1 MINKKTGMMLL
12 LASFA
17 AGEVRAGNLNSY
29 ASGDVLICF
38 RKPGANDLVVDAG
51 PIATLT
57 NAAPNQRITISQY
70 TGNQLALV
78 GTNAVSWSAFTW
90 QTDDTLFITKPR
102 LAASLNT
109 QTIPWQSKTSANQ
122 HNTAVRMS
130 TIPVGAKDNLAFDPV
145 NTVTAV
151 VEEDNSVSNPNY
163 PNGVSYRDSIFGSGG
178 AANFYTTFQGVPENT
193 TLNNFTTAGNVVRSD
208 FYRLTPTGGFA
219 LGQFLGYFELNTNGV
234 MSYVAYPTATPTVP
248 TITSISRA
256 GTTTTIGY
264 TTGVSGTYTLRGTNS
279 AGLSSP
285 RINWPAISVL
295 TSGDNLVHTV
305 NDTSSADETFYS
317 ITGQ

>member
-17 AGEVRAGNLNSY
+17 TGQVRAGNLNSY
-29 ASGDVLICF
+29 ATSDVLICF

-51 PIATLT
+51 PIATFT

-70 TGNQLALV
+70 AGNQLALV

-90 QTDDTLFITKPR
+90 QADDTLFITKPR
-102 LAASLNT
+102 LAASVNT
-109 QTIPWQSKTSANQ
+109 QTTPWQSKTSANQ

-163 PNGVSYRDSIFGSGG
+163 PNGVSYRDSIFGSGA

-208 FYRLTPTGGFA
+208 FYQLTPTGGSA
-219 LGQFLGYFELNTNGV
+219 SGKFLGYFELNTNGV

-248 TITSISRA
+248 IITSISRA
-256 GTTTTIGY
+256 GDTTTIGY

-279 AGLSSP
+279 AGLTSP

-295 TSGDNLVHTV
+295 TSGDNLGHTV
-305 NDTSSADETFYS
+305 NHTSSASESFYS

>member
-29 ASGDVLICF
+29 ATGDVLLCF

-51 PIATLT
+51 PIATFT
-57 NAAPNQRITISQY
+57 NAAPNQRITITQY
-70 TGNQLALV
+70 AGNQLALV

-90 QTDDTLFITKPR
+90 QADDTLFISKPR
-102 LAASLNT
+102 LAAALNT
-109 QTIPWQSKTSANQ
+109 QTTPWQSKSSANQ
-122 HNTAVRMS
+122 HNTAIRMS

-163 PNGVSYRDSIFGSGG
+163 PNGVSYRDALFGSGA
-178 AANFYTTFQGVPENT
+178 AANFYATFQGVPENT

-208 FYRLTPTGGFA
+208 FYQLTPTGGFA
-219 LGQFLGYFELNTNGV
+219 LGKFLGYFELNTNGIL
-234 MSYVAYPTATPTVP
+234 SYVAYPTATPTVP
-248 TITSISRA
+248 TITSISRS

-279 AGLSSP
+279 AGLTSP
-285 RINWPAISVL
+285 RINWPAIAVL

-305 NDTSSADETFYS
+305 NDTSSAIETFYT